1 MKEKEK
7 DLVQIYTDG
16 SCLGNPGKGGWA
28 AILVY
33 GDKELVLKGNSP
45 KTTNNRMELTAVVE
59 ALKVLKR
66 PVEVELTTD
75 SAYVVNAINK
85 GWLLGWVLKGSIE
98 TRPNSDLW
106 KELLELTKRHKV
118 EFIWVKGH
126 AGHPYNERCDKIAV
140 NMASKAET
148 SRADEEK
155 EPEYKIVDNSLE
167 MEFES
172 EKAALEYVN
181 DHAIR
186 AISIEETEYGVLLK
200 YEKLGYREGSR
211 FANKETKFIVVAE
224 VGNRDM
230 YISASGTTINRADAR
245 TFSLED
251 AEKKA
256 KSLTR
261 KKPGGVE
268 WRVEPL

>member
-1 MKEKEK
+1 MEKGK

-59 ALKVLKR
+59 ALKALKR
-66 PVEVELTTD
+66 PMQVELTTD
-75 SAYVVNAINK
+75 SSYVVNAMNK
-85 GWLLGWVLKGSIE
+85 GWLMGWVLKGTIE

-106 KELLELTKRHKV
+106 KEMIELTKRHNV

-126 AGHPYNERCDKIAV
+126 AGHPYNERCDKLAV
-140 NMASKAET
+140 NMAYKAGT
-148 SRADEEK
+148 NRADEEK
-155 EPEYKIVDNSLE
+155 EPEYNTIKPLE

-172 EKAALEYVN
+172 EAAALEYA
-181 DHAIR
+181 DIHAVR
-186 AISIEETEYGVLLK
+186 VLGIEETEYGVILK
-200 YEKLGYREGSR
+200 YEKLSYAGGNRLV
-211 FANKETKFIVVAE
+211 NKDTKFIVVAE
-224 VGNRDM
+224 VGKRDM

-261 KKPGGVE
+261 KKPGGLE